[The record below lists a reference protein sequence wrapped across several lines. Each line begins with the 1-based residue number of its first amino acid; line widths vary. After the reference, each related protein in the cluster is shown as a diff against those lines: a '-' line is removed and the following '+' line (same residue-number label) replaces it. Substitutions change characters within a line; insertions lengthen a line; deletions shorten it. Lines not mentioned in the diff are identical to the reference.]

1 MRVLAAWMMLGAL
14 LSGCLAGPGEDSSTE
29 PIVNPVDDFVPR
41 VVLAVL
47 DTGIQPYHD
56 EFRMIASGLD
66 GTAHPSTYLT
76 GYPEDSE
83 ALGLTL
89 DLSGP
94 DGSRETEAAAYL
106 EADEELWED
115 TELEKMY
122 WIPGTKIIGIYA
134 FDAQLPGG
142 GHGTMTSSRSVGNTV
157 SIGKGEILLLKVR
170 APLAIQLGPGE
181 DTMAK
186 ATRWISDQAYV
197 DIQSHSWGMP
207 FTCAGIATS
216 QTWGWAEAFKYA
228 RDRHLVFV
236 AAGNGHGNT
245 GLTPGYPSHCQDNSG
260 VAGVITVSATD
271 NGGITSWANYFPAI
285 AADGC
290 SNPAADEETVDELS
304 NNGGGTSSAT
314 PYSAGGAAQMLLEAR
329 RILRDPR
336 VGVRDGVLAE
346 AHDGA
351 VLPTKGPLAD
361 GVFTMDELKSVLF
374 HTAQSPPVADESDGD
389 TCINSIPHQ
398 EGVDGLAYFP
408 FIGYGEINEDSIA
421 RALRVLQGLDD
432 EPARPD
438 EDELYARDQA
448 ARRAFWG

>member
-1 MRVLAAWMMLGAL
+1 MRILPAFLVLGAL
-14 LSGCLAGPGEDSSTE
+14 FSGCLGATTETSTE
-29 PIVNPVDDFVPR
+29 PVVAPGDDFVPR
-41 VVLAVL
+41 VVVAVL

-56 EFRMIASGLD
+56 EFRMQATGLD
-66 GTAHPSTYLT
+66 GRAHPSTYLT
-76 GYPEDSE
+76 GYPADTPS
-83 ALGLTL
+83 LDLTL
-89 DLSGP
+89 HLEDAAGN
-94 DGSRETEAAAYL
+94 RVTEAAPYFD
-106 EADEELWED
+106 ADEATWAD
-115 TELEKMY
+115 SDIEKLY

-134 FDAQLPGG
+134 FDAALPGG

-157 SIGKGEILLLKVR
+157 SIGQGEILLLKVR
-170 APLAIQLGPGE
+170 APLAIQAGPGE
-181 DTMAK
+181 DTMAR
-186 ATRWISDQAYV
+186 ATRWTSDQAYV

-207 FTCAGIATS
+207 ITCAGVATS

-245 GLTPGYPSHCQDNSG
+245 GVTPGYPSQCQDNSG

-271 NGGITSWANYFPAI
+271 NGGVTSWANYFPAI

-290 SNPAADEETVDELS
+290 SNPAADEETVDQLS

-314 PYSAGGAAQMLLEAR
+314 PYSAGGAAQLLLEAR

-351 VLPTKGPLAD
+351 VLPAKGPLAD
-361 GVFTMDELKSVLF
+361 GIFTMDELKSVLF
-374 HTAQSPPVADESDGD
+374 HTAVSPPVADASDGD
-389 TCINSIPHQ
+389 TCLTSVSHQ
-398 EGVDGLAYFP
+398 EGVPGLTYFP
-408 FIGYGEINEDSIA
+408 FIGYGEINQASIDHA
-421 RALRVLQGLDD
+421 VRVIQGVDD
-432 EPARPD
+432 EPARPE